1 MQAAQNQMHVQTR
14 TTEQTLGGREKDGDS
29 HDNFGSEIGHV
40 MFMFIFM
47 HMGVEREGGYAN
59 ADA

>member
-14 TTEQTLGGREKDGDS
+14 TTEQTLGGERKTVTP
-29 HDNFGSEIGHV
+29 HNFGSEIGHV